1 MLYEEITA
9 KIYFD
14 FLCIYILH
22 LKEITAEYLEKIRIF
37 ILYAIKITSPHLI
50 DRIFEVLDQKYIMR
64 NRQGIFLS
72 LFEDYKE
79 LECAEEY
86 LQGDEIML
94 FFTIYIYKK
103 AMPKCTV

>member
-1 MLYEEITA
+1 
-9 KIYFD
+9 
-14 FLCIYILH
+14 
-22 LKEITAEYLEKIRIF
+22 
-37 ILYAIKITSPHLI
+37 
-50 DRIFEVLDQKYIMR
+50 MR